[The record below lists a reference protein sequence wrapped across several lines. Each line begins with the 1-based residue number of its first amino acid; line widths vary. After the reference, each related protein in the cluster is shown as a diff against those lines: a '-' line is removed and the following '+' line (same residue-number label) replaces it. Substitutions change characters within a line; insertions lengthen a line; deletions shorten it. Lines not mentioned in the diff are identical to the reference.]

1 MTRRIATALVLLMA
15 LPAWGRAQTPP
26 PDPVGQ
32 ALFPPEI
39 VMQHQQ
45 ALGITAN
52 QRAAITAAIQ
62 KTQNRM
68 LEVQWDMQSAT
79 QKLAEL
85 LGATPVDETAAL
97 AQVDRVLN
105 LERGVKRAQ
114 LSLMIRIKNALTRE
128 QQAKLKVLRSAD
140 SH

>member
-1 MTRRIATALVLLMA
+1 MTRRIATALVLLIA

-32 ALFPPEI
+32 ALFPPEL

-62 KTQNRM
+62 KTQNQM
-68 LEVQWDMQSAT
+68 LEVQWDMQSSVRRRSMR
-79 QKLAEL
+79 
-85 LGATPVDETAAL
+85 PP
-97 AQVDRVLN
+97 RW
-105 LERGVKRAQ
+105 
-114 LSLMIRIKNALTRE
+114 
-128 QQAKLKVLRSAD
+128 LRWIMC
-140 SH
+140 